1 MPHFAQIFERYVYF
15 DYSESTQSSQKYDLH
30 CHNFYELYYF
40 VQGDVDYLV
49 EGRHYRPTP
58 HSMLLL
64 APNLFHGV
72 RVNSEA
78 PYRRFSFHFNPN
90 CLSAEPREL
99 LLSLFP
105 SPQEPEY
112 SIYFEGLDQK
122 QVPAFFEALA
132 ECAHL
137 KGEMQKAL
145 LPILAEA
152 LLSKLLMVC
161 HTAPEHPTVLPPSA
175 TIIGILDY
183 LNTHLSEPI
192 SLDGISEKFYISKHH
207 LNKVFRK
214 AIGTTVGD
222 YLLHKRVT
230 HAQILL
236 LGGETAANAAT
247 ASGFSDYSAFFRAY
261 KRIIGHSPLQDK
273 DGIPFQPMI
282 GKEETLQTIRR

>member
-1 MPHFAQIFERYVYF
+1 MSNTCRISRRFLNGTFILIILNPPKAAKNTTCTAI
-15 DYSESTQSSQKYDLH
+15 T
-30 CHNFYELYYF
+30 FYELYYF

-90 CLSAEPREL
+90 CLSAERREL

-122 QVPAFFEALA
+122 QVPAFFEVLA

-137 KGEMQKAL
+137 KDEMQKAL

-161 HTAPEHPTVLPPSA
+161 HTAPEHPTVLPPSRR
-175 TIIGILDY
+175 
-183 LNTHLSEPI
+183 S
-192 SLDGISEKFYISKHH
+192 
-207 LNKVFRK
+207 
-214 AIGTTVGD
+214 
-222 YLLHKRVT
+222 
-230 HAQILL
+230 
-236 LGGETAANAAT
+236 
-247 ASGFSDYSAFFRAY
+247 SAFW
-261 KRIIGHSPLQDK
+261 
-273 DGIPFQPMI
+273 
-282 GKEETLQTIRR
+282 TI